1 MSNNIDQEN
10 PSANEDNTDPAN
22 VRDRNGYFRD
32 RLESTKFLQI
42 STLPNLSEKNEKC
55 NGN

>member
-10 PSANEDNTDPAN
+10 PSANEDN

>member
-10 PSANEDNTDPAN
+10 PPPNEDNTDPAN

-32 RLESTKFLQI
+32 CLESTKFLQI
-42 STLPNLSEKNEKC
+42 STLPNLSEKNGKC

>member
-10 PSANEDNTDPAN
+10 PSANDDNTDPAN
-22 VRDRNGYFRD
+22 VRDRNGYFR
-32 RLESTKFLQI
+32 ESTKFLQI
-42 STLPNLSEKNEKC
+42 STLPNLPEKNEKC